1 MKKRQ
6 HRLKFETVSVLD
18 NFLECIFPP
27 RCFVCDRLLETAD
40 IRRQRNVHAACRKK
54 LYPVVQPYC
63 YHCGSPLADTETEYC
78 QNCRKHRSFV
88 AEGRSL
94 FVYRGAVQKS
104 MYRFK
109 YANRRRYA
117 RFLAEEAMQRWENWM
132 REKGSKPSFRYRCI
146 RKKNGIADIIRL
158 RFLAGHCQKNGYSV
172 YSASDDQGERYTTT
186 ERTEWQRKRK

>member
-1 MKKRQ
+1 MYISATLFCMRPSAGNGRYPQTAKCSR
-6 HRLKFETVSVLD
+6 SVP
-18 NFLECIFPP
+18 E
-27 RCFVCDRLLETAD
+27 
-40 IRRQRNVHAACRKK
+40 K

-132 REKGSKPSFRYRCI
+132 REKRIEAIVPVPMYL
-146 RKKNGIADIIRL
+146 KKNGIADIIRL
-158 RFLAGHCQKNGYSV
+158 RFLAGHCQKKWIFRV
-172 YSASDDQGERYTTT
+172 FRV
-186 ERTEWQRKRK
+186 

>member
-1 MKKRQ
+1 M
-6 HRLKFETVSVLD
+6 FT
-18 NFLECIFPP
+18 
-27 RCFVCDRLLETAD
+27 
-40 IRRQRNVHAACRKK
+40 QRAGK

-117 RFLAEEAMQRWENWM
+117 RFLAEEAMQRWGKLDAGKKDRSHRSGTDVFE
-132 REKGSKPSFRYRCI
+132 
-146 RKKNGIADIIRL
+146 KKNGIADIIRL

-172 YSASDDQGERYTTT
+172 YSASDDPGERYTTT